1 MGSDGRRCFLY
12 ALPSPL
18 WPWSTRWAWPRPLRQ
33 FSAGPSPSL
42 RTGLPTSSVPSRRPG
57 WDLRRKGITGQ
68 SFLCLNMC
76 NGCLTCLGSAANCS
90 DVQACWER
98 RCKDEVT
105 AVGSGASW
113 PGICLRCFPAETP
126 PGQLFVC
133 RGFYC
138 LSCEMEKIVI
148 TESFRVVVKT
158 ELVLTHA
165 QYPINTVMM
174 TIYILF
180 SACLC
185 PSFVP
190 RKQIPSPPPFT
201 YWDIFP
207 LVSWFCKLPPFSG
220 MLPHTLSYTFIYILS
235 VHLLHAL
242 ANSST
247 SKARLLSSDQPTRI
261 LLASSWL
268 PLPQVF
274 L

>member
-1 MGSDGRRCFLY
+1 M
-12 ALPSPL
+12 
-18 WPWSTRWAWPRPLRQ
+18 
-33 FSAGPSPSL
+33 
-42 RTGLPTSSVPSRRPG
+42 
-57 WDLRRKGITGQ
+57 
-68 SFLCLNMC
+68 
-76 NGCLTCLGSAANCS
+76 
-90 DVQACWER
+90 
-98 RCKDEVT
+98 
-105 AVGSGASW
+105 GSGASW

-207 LVSWFCKLPPFSG
+207 LVS
-220 MLPHTLSYTFIYILS
+220 
-235 VHLLHAL
+235 
-242 ANSST
+242 
-247 SKARLLSSDQPTRI
+247 
-261 LLASSWL
+261 
-268 PLPQVF
+268 
-274 L
+274 